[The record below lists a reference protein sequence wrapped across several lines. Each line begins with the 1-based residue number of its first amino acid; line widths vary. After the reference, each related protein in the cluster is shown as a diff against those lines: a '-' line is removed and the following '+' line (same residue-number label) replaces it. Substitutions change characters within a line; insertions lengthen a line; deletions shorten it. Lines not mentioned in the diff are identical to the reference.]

1 MLTQGFGP
9 FVTSAIRTLKAP
21 YANFRRCSSS
31 KAFTSAHRCLLNI
44 ALRGKW
50 RHFVFY
56 SCNPFSKSDLN
67 ALKERGKNERKIR
80 KQWKKKI
87 RKKWRKKME
96 KKEKHFFLILPCVY
110 DFRTGGNNSFTRIT
124 FLRSL
129 MFFTIKNN
137 KYLFQDKK
145 CF

>member
-1 MLTQGFGP
+1 MP
-9 FVTSAIRTLKAP
+9 
-21 YANFRRCSSS
+21 
-31 KAFTSAHRCLLNI
+31 
-44 ALRGKW
+44 
-50 RHFVFY
+50 
-56 SCNPFSKSDLN
+56 
-67 ALKERGKNERKIR
+67 
-80 KQWKKKI
+80 WKKEEKMKEKLENNG
-87 RKKWRKKME
+87 KKKLEKNGE
-96 KKEKHFFLILPCVY
+96 KKLKKRKKHFFLILPCVY

>member
-1 MLTQGFGP
+1 M
-9 FVTSAIRTLKAP
+9 
-21 YANFRRCSSS
+21 
-31 KAFTSAHRCLLNI
+31 
-44 ALRGKW
+44 
-50 RHFVFY
+50 
-56 SCNPFSKSDLN
+56 
-67 ALKERGKNERKIR
+67 KEKLENNG
-80 KQWKKKI
+80 KKKLEKNGEKKLKK
-87 RKKWRKKME
+87 RKKK
-96 KKEKHFFLILPCVY
+96 FLILPCVY

>member
-1 MLTQGFGP
+1 
-9 FVTSAIRTLKAP
+9 
-21 YANFRRCSSS
+21 
-31 KAFTSAHRCLLNI
+31 
-44 ALRGKW
+44 
-50 RHFVFY
+50 
-56 SCNPFSKSDLN
+56 
-67 ALKERGKNERKIR
+67 
-80 KQWKKKI
+80 
-87 RKKWRKKME
+87 ME
-96 KKEKHFFLILPCVY
+96 KKKKKKCLILPCVY

>member
-1 MLTQGFGP
+1 
-9 FVTSAIRTLKAP
+9 
-21 YANFRRCSSS
+21 
-31 KAFTSAHRCLLNI
+31 
-44 ALRGKW
+44 
-50 RHFVFY
+50 
-56 SCNPFSKSDLN
+56 
-67 ALKERGKNERKIR
+67 
-80 KQWKKKI
+80 
-87 RKKWRKKME
+87 ME

>member
-1 MLTQGFGP
+1 ME
-9 FVTSAIRTLKAP
+9 K
-21 YANFRRCSSS
+21 
-31 KAFTSAHRCLLNI
+31 K
-44 ALRGKW
+44 
-50 RHFVFY
+50 
-56 SCNPFSKSDLN
+56 
-67 ALKERGKNERKIR
+67 
-80 KQWKKKI
+80 KKKI
-87 RKKWRKKME
+87 
-96 KKEKHFFLILPCVY
+96 FLILPCVY

>member
-1 MLTQGFGP
+1 ME
-9 FVTSAIRTLKAP
+9 K
-21 YANFRRCSSS
+21 
-31 KAFTSAHRCLLNI
+31 
-44 ALRGKW
+44 
-50 RHFVFY
+50 
-56 SCNPFSKSDLN
+56 
-67 ALKERGKNERKIR
+67 KNL
-80 KQWKKKI
+80 
-87 RKKWRKKME
+87 KKME
-96 KKEKHFFLILPCVY
+96 KKNGKKEKKKFLILPCVY